1 MAKRLSKKTGLPAK
15 VEVANVALEYDGL
28 IAAIGQA
35 HESAQHQAVQATNV
49 ALTLRNWVIGHYLF
63 EYEQRG
69 QDRAEY
75 GERLLDN
82 VAADL
87 RRRHGRGFGRRNL
100 FLFREFYRCYPIVQ
114 SVTAQLGLALPGP
127 ANQAEPRLEWQ
138 DHDYAVRL
146 VQKVPFTHFV
156 ELIRI
161 DDPLKR
167 AFYEVE
173 IVRNRWSVREL
184 KRQLD
189 SLLFERVGLSRDAA
203 GVMKLAQDGE
213 LVTSPEEMIRDPYVF
228 EFLGLKREQRYTE
241 SQLEQALIDNLQ
253 EFLLELGQGFCFVAR
268 QRRITFDNEHYYIDL
283 LLYNRKLKCLVA
295 VDLVLGHFRHEYAGA
310 MNFYLNYLKAEETE
324 ADERAPV
331 GILLCSDKNETHVEY
346 ALGGLSNRIFVSRYV
361 PCIPSKEELEAFVKR
376 TRKRL
381 ER

>member
-1 MAKRLSKKTGLPAK
+1 MAKRLSRKSAPP
-15 VEVANVALEYDGL
+15 VAAGAVSAVLEYDGL
-28 IAAIGQA
+28 IAAIGNVHQT
-35 HESAQHQAVQATNV
+35 AQHQAAQATNV
-49 ALTLRNWVIGHYLF
+49 ALTLRNWVIGHYIV
-63 EYEQRG
+63 EYEQHGR
-69 QDRAEY
+69 DRAKY
-75 GERLLDN
+75 GVRLLESLA
-82 VAADL
+82 VDL
-87 RRRHGRGFGRRNL
+87 RKRFGRGFGQRNL
-100 FLFREFYRCYPIVQ
+100 FAFRLFFLSYPILQ
-114 SVTAQLGLALPGP
+114 SLIAKLGIALPAP
-127 ANQAEPRLEWQ
+127 TNQLESRLEWQ
-138 DHDYAVRL
+138 DHDYSEQL
-146 VQKVPFTHFV
+146 VQKVPWTHFN
-156 ELIRI
+156 ELIRL

-228 EFLGLKREQRYTE
+228 EFLGLKREERYTE

-253 EFLLELGQGFCFVAR
+253 EFLLELGQGFCFVSR

-310 MNFYLNYLKAEETE
+310 MNFYLNYLKAEEAE
-324 ADERAPV
+324 ADERPPL

-361 PCIPSKEELEAFVKR
+361 PCIPSKEELEAFVQR
-376 TRKRL
+376 TRRRL